1 MSLDAKKKR
10 MLAIGAI
17 ALVAVVGV
25 AWALTSTGDSGTAR
39 VVDRRVTDDSANDE
53 AFETQDVAFRS
64 SPQSP
69 SGRSR
74 LEGDSTMESDREDKS
89 VAGVEKKTKRQKKG
103 KRRRTKRQQDDEEEA
118 VSSSKKAPRQP
129 YGK

>member
-25 AWALTSTGDSGTAR
+25 AWALTSTGDSATAR
-39 VVDRRVTDDSANDE
+39 VVDRRVTDDSADE
-53 AFETQDVAFRS
+53 EALETQDVAFRS

-118 VSSSKKAPRQP
+118 ASSSKKAPRQP